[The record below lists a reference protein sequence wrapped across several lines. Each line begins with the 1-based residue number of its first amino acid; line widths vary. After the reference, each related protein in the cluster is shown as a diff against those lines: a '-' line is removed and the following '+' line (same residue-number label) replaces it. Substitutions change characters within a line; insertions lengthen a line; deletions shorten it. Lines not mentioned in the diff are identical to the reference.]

1 MSDNPDIKGGDN
13 SAGIAGERLRAIVER
28 IERAE
33 EDKAEIMADIREIY
47 AEAKG
52 AGFDTKALRKI
63 IALRKKDAEE
73 AREEQELLE
82 IYAHALGMG
91 VFG

>member
-13 SAGIAGERLRAIVER
+13 SAGIAGDRLRAIVER
-28 IERAE
+28 IENAE
-33 EDKAEIMADIREIY
+33 EEKKAISEDIKEIFN
-47 AEAKG
+47 EAG
-52 AGFDTKALRKI
+52 QAGFDKKTLRKI
-63 IALRKKDAEE
+63 IALRKKDREQ